1 MLLLSIFAGF
11 ALLLSIVGIY
21 GTMAYVVTQR
31 TREMG
36 IRLAMGAQAGDV
48 FQLVLR
54 QGGKLALAGV
64 AGGVVAA
71 LALTRLMTSLLFAV
85 SAADPVTFARVAILL
100 TLVAIAACYL
110 PARTSDACRS
120 RNRAAL

>member
-1 MLLLSIFAGF
+1 
-11 ALLLSIVGIY
+11 
-21 GTMAYVVTQR
+21 
-31 TREMG
+31 MG

-48 FQLVLR
+48 FKLVLR

-85 SAADPVTFARVAILL
+85 SAADPVTFAGVAILL

-110 PARTSDACRS
+110 PAR
-120 RNRAAL
+120 RATRVDPVTALRYE